1 MFYCNSKRA
10 VTFPVENVSN
20 KLNRAWV
27 AVNVGTVF
35 EIDDAIVDV
44 KRQVA
49 EAVTNWNNRYVM
61 WCVDRRL
68 LDSLSLFICIQF
80 IGKRTI
86 THINSLR

>member
-27 AVNVGTVF
+27 VVNVDTVF

-49 EAVTNWNNRYVM
+49 EAVTNWNNR
-61 WCVDRRL
+61 
-68 LDSLSLFICIQF
+68 
-80 IGKRTI
+80 
-86 THINSLR
+86 